1 MILTHRDGTIPNFLL
16 AVTMVRK
23 LSGVF
28 PSASTWCHKLV
39 TRHSRTNNSKLG
51 YLPKH
56 GCAIS
61 GCRLSHKLDRVRFNI
76 GFPVV
81 RIDGRSVG
89 RSVGRTVT

>member
-16 AVTMVRK
+16 AVAMVRK

-61 GCRLSHKLDRVRFNI
+61 GCKLSHKLDRVRFNI

-89 RSVGRTVT
+89 R